1 METGL
6 RRFMSRFSPGLPE
19 IEWLGRTTQPQ
30 REYLGPLLNEGE
42 TKYRGK
48 YRANEIVRWKG
59 YYDGKMDVL

>member
-6 RRFMSRFSPGLPE
+6 RRFVSRFSPVLPE

>member
-6 RRFMSRFSPGLPE
+6 RRFVIRFSPVLPE
-19 IEWLGRTTQPQ
+19 IEWLGRMTQPQ
-30 REYLGPLLNEGE
+30 WKYLGPLLNEGE
-42 TKYRGK
+42 TKYIGK